1 MRMNELPRDGWFVT
15 DDGLIYQLIN
25 GSPYLMDEEQLS
37 AAVRSLKPGFYSS
50 DLKFLGEGA

>member
-1 MRMNELPRDGWFVT
+1 MDKLPRDGWFVT

-37 AAVRSLKPGFYSS
+37 AAVRSLKPGYYSS
-50 DLKFLGEGA
+50 DLKFLGGGA